1 MTLIELCDNCKLP
14 KSSTLRCR
22 MNLEQAR
29 FNMVESQIR
38 TWEVLDQTVLD
49 LLLTIR
55 REEFVPEKYRDLAFA
70 DLEIPLGHAEVM
82 LAPKME
88 ARMIQELDVRKTDKI
103 LEVGTGSGYVTALL
117 AKLGG
122 QVISV
127 ERVPEF
133 SHAAMRRLA
142 GHGLQNVQLHSG
154 NAAEGWP
161 VQAPYDVILLTGSVP
176 LLSESFQ
183 QQLTIGGRLLA
194 VIGESPVMTAHLVTR
209 ASANAFSSVGLFET
223 SIPPLRDVKQPERFV
238 F

>member
-1 MTLIELCDNCKLP
+1 
-14 KSSTLRCR
+14 

-29 FNMVESQIR
+29 LNMVESQIR

-49 LLLTIR
+49 LLMTIR

-70 DLEIPLGHAEVM
+70 DMEIPLGFGEGM

-117 AKLGG
+117 SKLGG
-122 QVISV
+122 QVVSV
-127 ERVPEF
+127 ERIKEF
-133 SHAAMRRLA
+133 SQGAIRKLA
-142 GHGLQNVQLHSG
+142 GHGMQNVQLICG
-154 NAAEGWP
+154 DGCEGWP

-176 LLSESFQ
+176 VLSSSFQ
-183 QQLTIGGRLLA
+183 EQLAIGGRLLA
-194 VIGESPVMTAHLVTR
+194 VIGESPVMTAYLVTR
-209 ASANAFSSVGLFET
+209 VSERAFNSVGLFET
-223 SIPPLRDVKQPERFV
+223 SIPALRNVKQPERFV